1 MKAHWVLS
9 ASVFLVCTLE
19 ILGNPV
25 RNLRN
30 DESALNK
37 RLLQIHLALA
47 EDDEND
53 LKQQK
58 LSELV
63 DDELLS
69 YIEEHKEKF
78 EELGA
83 KEVRS
88 SKLGGL
94 KCKGKEPTTTKPKTE
109 PPKKI
114 KPPKWHVFPGFN
126 VPPNVNTDCL
136 LGDILLTPEECLV
149 LKKKLHHS

>member
-1 MKAHWVLS
+1 MPSIIFVERNLCKSNLYF
-9 ASVFLVCTLE
+9 FLLTIQFCTLE

-25 RNLRN
+25 RNYGS
-30 DESALNK
+30 DESALNE
-37 RLLQIHLALA
+37 RLLQIHLALD

-88 SKLGGL
+88 SKLG
-94 KCKGKEPTTTKPKTE
+94 K
-109 PPKKI
+109 
-114 KPPKWHVFPGFN
+114 
-126 VPPNVNTDCL
+126 
-136 LGDILLTPEECLV
+136 
-149 LKKKLHHS
+149 